1 MRRSLTALAL
11 VALLAAATAGSARP
25 AHHSVLKFT
34 VRISQGPTFRHPHP
48 PAGDAG
54 DVFSTTLTEF
64 ATSTIFGTG
73 GGKKVGEM
81 SFSYVLHGTC
91 SSTAAGCS
99 GNSDITTVTTLP
111 GGTLS
116 AARKAVPFSKAG
128 FVLPIQSGTGKFKGA
143 TGVIAVAP
151 NGQALTTYSITLP

>member
-1 MRRSLTALAL
+1 MRRPLTAILLAG
-11 VALLAAATAGSARP
+11 ALAAAFAGSAQP

-34 VRISQGPTFRHPHP
+34 VRITQGPTFRHPHP
-48 PAGDAG
+48 PPGDAG

-64 ATSTIFGTG
+64 TTSSIFGMG
-73 GGKKVGEM
+73 EGKKVGSM
-81 SFSYVLHGTC
+81 SFAYVLHGSC
-91 SSTAAGCS
+91 SSAAAGCT
-99 GNSDITTVTTLP
+99 GNSDITTLTTLP

-116 AARKAVPFSKAG
+116 AAKKAVPFSRAG

-151 NGQALTTYSITLP
+151 NGQAVTTYSITLP